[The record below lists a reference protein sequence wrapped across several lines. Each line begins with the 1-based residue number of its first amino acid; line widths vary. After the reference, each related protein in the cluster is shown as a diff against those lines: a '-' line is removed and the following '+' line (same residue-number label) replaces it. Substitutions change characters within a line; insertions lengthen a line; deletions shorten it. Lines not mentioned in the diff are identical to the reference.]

1 MEFLAWI
8 KIIGYG
14 SAKEKNLWKMVYSLE
29 GSLYIL
35 ALKSPKT
42 INFFSW
48 AILYYGNMLLIL
60 YNVIITILYYAEENI
75 NFTSKSE
82 ETKIGA
88 VRKKKEKN
96 M

>member
-1 MEFLAWI
+1 
-8 KIIGYG
+8 
-14 SAKEKNLWKMVYSLE
+14 
-29 GSLYIL
+29 
-35 ALKSPKT
+35 
-42 INFFSW
+42 
-48 AILYYGNMLLIL
+48 MLLIL

-88 VRKKKEKN
+88 VLKKKEKKKK